1 MSAKSQ
7 CAQVLRLCKTFPI
20 LIHPISGGLSS
31 EETESILAI
40 AGSCVFGV
48 LLLVVVAFLVMK
60 RLMGNP
66 SPRAS
71 SVEDTDENPVYG
83 MYYFADGQHIDYGTL
98 EVQDENPYYDS

>member
-7 CAQVLRLCKTFPI
+7 CAQVLRICKFFPI

-40 AGSCVFGV
+40 AGSCAFGV
-48 LLLVVVAFLVMK
+48 LLLAFVAFLLTK
-60 RLMGNP
+60 RLSRCS

-71 SVEDTDENPVYG
+71 SVEDTDENPVYD
-83 MYYFADGQHIDYGTL
+83 MYYFADGQHVDYGTS
-98 EVQDENPYYDS
+98 EVEDENPYYDS